1 MKLRALGVEKGTIMV
16 CKKLAIVIAAIAVLQ
31 ANMTNALGLGELS
44 LLTSLN
50 QPLAAEIRLQNT
62 AGLDDSQIIVRLAEP
77 EDFNNAG
84 ISRNFFLTG
93 IDFKVE
99 LDGQGNGVIK
109 LSSRDPVVE
118 PYLNFL
124 IETRWPDGRLLREY
138 TALLDLPVLSE
149 PVAAVSSSL
158 SPQADTPPAVTMAP
172 NEKYRV
178 RSDDTLWRI
187 ALKSRPATGVS
198 VQQTMLAIQRLNPQ
212 AFNDN
217 INHLKAGSILRLPT
231 QDDISVSEKQA
242 LSEVENQIRSWRSGL
257 VSEARLDASSTG
269 VSENTYSEQARLSI
283 ASRGETNES
292 SADEGEDAGSAGS
305 AALQSELAASEENLD
320 KAERDNQELHAR
332 LDDMEARMAILQ
344 RLLELRESQLAD
356 LQNRIDD
363 EMAQARLAEAALSE
377 QLVEVAKPK
386 PAPAPKPEPALVDQ
400 IWNNPLYAGGV
411 GALLLAAIAIVLLR
425 RRKPAAEAGE
435 DFTGDENVTEAI
447 VAVAEI
453 DTTDNPVVES
463 EQSIAADNV
472 EAAVRAE
479 VDETET
485 PLIESAEPLEVE
497 APTAAVSSDTGDVI
511 AEAEIYVAFGHYQQA
526 IDLLR
531 SALDQEPNRIDL
543 QVKLLKIYIETRDKL
558 GFQQQYLVLQGLGDD
573 AVIGE
578 VKAMLANVEGI
589 ADWLNGLPGNSH
601 NFTDKDMGL
610 DLNDLDSDLDSDLD
624 LADLDDIDLFD
635 LEAEFGDGAELS
647 AEPFENVTETVDKL
661 SEVPVSVDLDTDDTL
676 EFSQDTGPDAA
687 ATDSSATENSE
698 SETFD
703 KAVAAEAGDDDFDFL
718 ADSDEV
724 ATKLDLARAYIDM
737 GDTEGAR
744 DILDE
749 VMQEGSDEQKQ
760 EAQALSG
767 RID

>member
-453 DTTDNPVVES
+453 DTTDNPVVEL

-472 EAAVRAE
+472 EAAVRAD

-485 PLIESAEPLEVE
+485 PLIESAEPLEVV
-497 APTAAVSSDTGDVI
+497 APTTAVSSDTGDAI

-543 QVKLLKIYIETRDKL
+543 QLKLLKIYIETRDKL

-601 NFTDKDMGL
+601 NFTDKHMGL
-610 DLNDLDSDLDSDLD
+610 DLNDLD

>member
-1 MKLRALGVEKGTIMV
+1 MV

-601 NFTDKDMGL
+601 NFTDKDMRL
-610 DLNDLDSDLDSDLD
+610 DLNDLDSDLD

>member
-558 GFQQQYLVLQGLGDD
+558 RFQQQYLVLQGLGDD

-601 NFTDKDMGL
+601 NFTDKDMES
-610 DLNDLDSDLDSDLD
+610 DLNDLDSDLD

>member
-485 PLIESAEPLEVE
+485 PLIDSAEPLEVE

-578 VKAMLANVEGI
+578 IKAMLANVEGI

-601 NFTDKDMGL
+601 NFTDKDMES
-610 DLNDLDSDLDSDLD
+610 DLNDLDSDLD